1 MANSN
6 RHPAVKPRRKLQR
19 SQVVVLIGILGLLT
33 LLWQGPRT
41 SNYLGTEN
49 PTPPLVMQAGNPY
62 VRALMRTISA
72 SEAHDPSPYN
82 LLYGGGRSETLRHH
96 PDQCITI
103 LAGPNQGNCTTA
115 AGRYQFITTT
125 WLDKAQQ
132 YHPNPSEFW
141 LWESFSFEPKYQDA
155 VVYAW
160 LMDSQAWGG
169 EEIPVLL
176 QEGQLDQVLHLLSGT
191 WTSLGYGIEDNA
203 MTSSLGHIY
212 QKMLAEELAQ
222 TQAAAP

>member
-6 RHPAVKPRRKLQR
+6 LQPAEKPKRKVLR
-19 SQVVVLIGILGLLT
+19 SQVLVLISILGLLT
-33 LLWQGPRT
+33 LLWQGPR
-41 SNYLGTEN
+41 SSHYLGSGTN
-49 PTPPLVMQAGNPY
+49 PTPPLVMQGGNPY

-72 SEAHDPSPYN
+72 SEAHDPSPYT
-82 LLYGGGRSETLRHH
+82 LLYGGERLENLRDH

-132 YHPNPSEFW
+132 YHPNPSGFW
-141 LWESFSFEPKYQDA
+141 RWQSFSFEPEYQDA

-160 LMDSQAWGG
+160 LTDSHAWGG
-169 EEIPVLL
+169 EEIPALL
-176 QEGQLDQVLHLLSGT
+176 
-191 WTSLGYGIEDNA
+191 A
-203 MTSSLGHIY
+203 
-212 QKMLAEELAQ
+212 
-222 TQAAAP
+222 